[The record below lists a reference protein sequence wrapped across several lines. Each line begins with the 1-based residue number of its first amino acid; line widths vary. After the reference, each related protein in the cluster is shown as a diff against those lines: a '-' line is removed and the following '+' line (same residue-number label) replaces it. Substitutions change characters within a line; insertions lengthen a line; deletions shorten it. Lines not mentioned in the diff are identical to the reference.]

1 MKRETVNTD
10 KSPAAIGPYS
20 QAVKANGVLYTSGIL
35 PLVPETGKLCEG
47 GIEKQTE
54 QVFSNLTAICE
65 KGGTSL
71 ENALLMSVYITDMG
85 KFEAMNRVYA
95 RFFANTF
102 PARATV
108 EVSALARGADIE
120 IQAIVFCG

>member
-1 MKRETVNTD
+1 MKRKTVNTE

-35 PLVPETGKLCEG
+35 PLVAETGKLCEG

-54 QVFSNLTAICE
+54 QVFRNLIAICE
-65 KGGTSL
+65 KGGASL
-71 ENALLMSVYITDMG
+71 EDALLMNVYITDMG
-85 KFEAMNRVYA
+85 KFEAMNSIYA
-95 RFFANTF
+95 RFFTNTF

-108 EVSALARGADIE
+108 EVSALARGAEIE

>member
-1 MKRETVNTD
+1 M
-10 KSPAAIGPYS
+10 
-20 QAVKANGVLYTSGIL
+20 LYTSGIL

-54 QVFSNLTAICE
+54 QVFRNLIAICE
-65 KGGTSL
+65 KGGASL
-71 ENALLMSVYITDMG
+71 EDALLMNVYITDMG
-85 KFEAMNRVYA
+85 KFEAMNSIYA
-95 RFFANTF
+95 RFFTNTF

-108 EVSALARGADIE
+108 EVSALARGAEIE